1 MNSSYF
7 EAFSYSTVRGSLNAK
22 NPLQMVL
29 NLHGGAL
36 PLIEKLE
43 FSFGVDFS

>member
-22 NPLQMVL
+22 NPLQI
-29 NLHGGAL
+29 HGGAL